1 MASAADQ
8 AAMEAATTP
17 TGGGGAEGVAG
28 GAGGAWTEARIIN
41 MLIEHEGKIGMI
53 QQVMRELAIKTD
65 ENAGRITDI
74 PITGQSDIQGAGPS
88 YENEM
93 TSMKEVVR
101 NLEERSSS
109 TRNVL
114 DEVGSAV
121 QEMKENVAA
130 WMDTGP
136 PGLRNDEERRDGG
149 RRDDGYRRG
158 WDTRKLKL
166 EPFDGDRKE
175 FRSWAFTMKAFIRRE
190 APVLEA
196 FITESEYHE
205 EEITMRQVT
214 DMGVDPAEDK
224 ELAWILTNY
233 TSGEIKELIQLNEGK
248 PGCEMWRLLVKEANP
263 KSGTSG
269 VQAMQKLMSP
279 GRSKGYQELKK
290 LLAKWDALLKAEV
303 QRGGPAS
310 KLGDEVKAT
319 AIISMVPQALE
330 EEILKKGK
338 RMVENYQEVRQFV
351 DDMVYMHNV
360 EGSSGPGISLSN
372 VEDEEDGK
380 EVEIADEQGNIL
392 VGTITMRNGKRIFQP
407 RPYYG
412 GKNGGG
418 KGGQG
423 GQRAPWKPGGAGGK
437 G

>member
-53 QQVMRELAIKTD
+53 QQVMRELAVKTD

-93 TSMKEVVR
+93 KSMQEVVR

-136 PGLRNDEERRDGG
+136 PGLRNDGERRDGG
-149 RRDDGYRRG
+149 RREDGYKRG

-175 FRSWAFTMKAFIRRE
+175 WRSWVFTMKAFIRRE

-224 ELAWILTNY
+224 ELAWTLTNH
-233 TSGEIKELIQLNEGK
+233 TSEVRDFQS
-248 PGCEMWRLLVKEANP
+248 
-263 KSGTSG
+263 SGN
-269 VQAMQKLMSP
+269 
-279 GRSKGYQELKK
+279 
-290 LLAKWDALLKAEV
+290 AEV
-303 QRGGPAS
+303 
-310 KLGDEVKAT
+310 DE
-319 AIISMVPQALE
+319 
-330 EEILKKGK
+330 
-338 RMVENYQEVRQFV
+338 
-351 DDMVYMHNV
+351 
-360 EGSSGPGISLSN
+360 
-372 VEDEEDGK
+372 
-380 EVEIADEQGNIL
+380 
-392 VGTITMRNGKRIFQP
+392 
-407 RPYYG
+407 
-412 GKNGGG
+412 
-418 KGGQG
+418 
-423 GQRAPWKPGGAGGK
+423 PWA
-437 G
+437 